1 LKAYKS
7 IEKRFDYGIMGQ
19 PLYWGVNTF
28 GKKGAIK
35 KDERVKFIKMDVY
48 AQYCRYTE
56 VYAIGRF
63 KNKF

>member
-1 LKAYKS
+1 
-7 IEKRFDYGIMGQ
+7 
-19 PLYWGVNTF
+19 VNTF

-56 VYAIGRF
+56 VYGYTEVYAIGRF